1 MILHRP
7 VEEIVDIIKNH
18 IPKPDHVLA
27 IMLYGSRADGRAHK
41 DSDYDLAIIQN
52 PCSTVHISFF
62 HDKIGFN
69 CYFYPPRI
77 ATPECMTS
85 NPAFFCFRSKPLY
98 DPTGIGAQFTKVA
111 DDHVERASRVSPER
125 QEQIVNHLAYLMQEA
140 KDLDAQAKQAAQE
153 DLSDRSDLDTLAE
166 KARIKC
172 LFLSLDYM
180 FLYHGMPDVGA
191 KKELDLLLRDDP
203 ALFDL
208 FIHAILP
215 DATFE
220 DAYAWLDAAKK
231 EPFKANSFHIEFDE
245 PSKLPLYTATN
256 RLGQTY
262 IVKQLY
268 LSYKKGLK
276 PEAINPPQHG
286 VRS

>member
-1 MILHRP
+1 MKQIHLRVDDNLYDEISRI
-7 VEEIVDIIKNH
+7 VEEKQKTVQ
-18 IPKPDHVLA
+18 
-27 IMLYGSRADGRAHK
+27 DGLRDALVSYISNAKKEGNEK
-41 DSDYDLAIIQN
+41 DYKFTYIDLFAG
-52 PCSTVHISFF
+52 
-62 HDKIGFN
+62 IGGM
-69 CYFYPPRI
+69 RI
-77 ATPECMTS
+77 AYDTAGGKCVYS
-85 NPAFFCFRSKPLY
+85 NEWDKYCQQTYFANF
-98 DPTGIGAQFTKVA
+98 G
-111 DDHVERASRVSPER
+111 
-125 QEQIVNHLAYLMQEA
+125 
-140 KDLDAQAKQAAQE
+140 
-153 DLSDRSDLDTLAE
+153 DR
-166 KARIKC
+166 
-172 LFLSLDYM
+172 
-180 FLYHGMPDVGA
+180 PDVGA

-262 IVKQLY
+262 IVKQPY
-268 LSYKKGLK
+268 LSYKKDLK